1 VVVLITTSVAV
12 AHIYRED
19 PPRVV
24 ASRNR
29 LGLSLSKYIRHMLVT
44 KIKDKRK
51 PRTYEALGW
60 ILTDYSCAH
69 HAPTPLPR
77 LTSPRYAR
85 SGEKEAVNL
94 QGFGTDF
101 GGLFTCTSCVHA
113 HRLAW

>member
-19 PPRVV
+19 PPRVI

-51 PRTYEALGW
+51 PQTYEALGW

-69 HAPTPLPR
+69 HAPTPIASSH
-77 LTSPRYAR
+77 LTMLRP
-85 SGEKEAVNL
+85 V
-94 QGFGTDF
+94 
-101 GGLFTCTSCVHA
+101 
-113 HRLAW
+113 W